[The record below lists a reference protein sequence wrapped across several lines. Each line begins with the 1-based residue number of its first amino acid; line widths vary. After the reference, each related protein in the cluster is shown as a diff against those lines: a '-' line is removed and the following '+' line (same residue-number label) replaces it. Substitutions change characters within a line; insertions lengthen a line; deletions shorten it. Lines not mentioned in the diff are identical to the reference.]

1 MSVNRTDEWRNGIE
15 ARLWLSEAPH
25 LIWADQNM
33 DSRTM
38 KPIWQVLSS
47 DEVDRFIRLF
57 VERSLHWKNQRILL
71 THVIAV
77 WCVKIYH
84 SSNLPLLLF
93 VSWPESFIFIFS
105 HQIGSCHTENK
116 DFCTPLLHPSHWF
129 QSVAPVF
136 VYLPGLPTGDL
147 WPQETQLRGRE
158 KCSGDRPSRGRQSG
172 FILRLALSASPALL
186 KRTGPLNIPCKAFPG
201 SSGLGRCSHRLG
213 RRPMTWLPTSTESI
227 FKVNYR
233 VQCL

>member
-1 MSVNRTDEWRNGIE
+1 MNLIDLFVSLLRGPSTH
-15 ARLWLSEAPH
+15 LSEK
-25 LIWADQNM
+25 INTYK
-33 DSRTM
+33 S
-38 KPIWQVLSS
+38 
-47 DEVDRFIRLF
+47 
-57 VERSLHWKNQRILL
+57 LL

-77 WCVKIYH
+77 WYVKIYH

-93 VSWPESFIFIFS
+93 VSWSESFIFIFS
-105 HQIGSCHTENK
+105 YQIGSGHTDTE
-116 DFCTPLLHPSHWF
+116 DFCTPLLHPRHWF
-129 QSVAPVF
+129 QSVAPMF
-136 VYLPGLPTGDL
+136 VYSPGLPTGDL

-158 KCSGDRPSRGRQSG
+158 KCSGDRPTRGRQSG

>member
-1 MSVNRTDEWRNGIE
+1 MK
-15 ARLWLSEAPH
+15 
-25 LIWADQNM
+25 LIN
-33 DSRTM
+33 
-38 KPIWQVLSS
+38 
-47 DEVDRFIRLF
+47 
-57 VERSLHWKNQRILL
+57 
-71 THVIAV
+71 
-77 WCVKIYH
+77 
-84 SSNLPLLLF
+84 LF
-93 VSWPESFIFIFS
+93 VSLLRGPSTHLSEKINTMSLQFDVSKYIIAQIYHCCCLSADLRALFLFFLIKFAPATQRTKIFAHPFFI
-105 HQIGSCHTENK
+105 Q
-116 DFCTPLLHPSHWF
+116 
-129 QSVAPVF
+129 VAPMF

-158 KCSGDRPSRGRQSG
+158 KCSGDRPTRGRQSG